1 MWKLFVVM
9 AALAPPPAALAQVA
23 DRSISTSGEQVAP
36 SMDAAHRAWFEGAVG
51 HILVGPSSDVGR
63 SSSGPGSDTPQR

>member
-9 AALAPPPAALAQVA
+9 AALAPPVALAQVA
-23 DRSISTSGEQVAP
+23 DRTMSTSGEQVAP

-51 HILVGPSSDVGR
+51 HILVAPSANVGR
-63 SSSGPGSDTPQR
+63 SSSSPECNTPQR